1 MHRKR
6 TRLLIV
12 SVISVASV
20 DAFAGC
26 AAGDGRVGTVDHN
39 RVEASADGDVPVDVE
54 ARLTAAL
61 AVVEELEV
69 KLAEINVG
77 GGGDS
82 VTAWLYAAIAAAAI
96 FYPVVVRPVRKR
108 CFKKRDP
115 HADGPQR
122 PAQDDPADAA
132 ASS

>member
-26 AAGDGRVGTVDHN
+26 AAGDGRAGTVDHN
-39 RVEASADGDVPVDVE
+39 RVEASVDVDVE

-69 KLAEINVG
+69 KLAEIKVG